1 MKQEKNGSFEQQTGL
16 INTIV
21 GQSNNIVVLFNPETD
36 KVDFATKSAEKA
48 IGVSDKEI
56 CENLSNLIACCPDR
70 ELEGK
75 VRKWYKDGHQGD
87 LTFETVF
94 YNKKQGV
101 NRVYQVE
108 IRHIQIND
116 QDMVIGVLFDRTR
129 DNSRN
134 RKMHD
139 ILNMTTNEFASQRNF
154 IAQMSH
160 KFRTS
165 MNVIT
170 GYLILMSKSADEPD
184 KVREYTHQ
192 MSSACADL
200 MGVLNRIVDV
210 NAREHGN
217 GTLSMEEFSVDDLL
231 KQVTEEFSVRADSKY
246 QTIEYDTSGLVH
258 RKFIG
263 DRKRIGE
270 ILHSLLSNAVRY
282 TPENGRL
289 QLSVSDAEGPENEP
303 RDLIFSV
310 TDNGIGMDEKM
321 LEKVFDPFA
330 EERKEDPGSTKS
342 MGYGLV
348 IAKKLT
354 EMMGGTIDI
363 ESHKNEGTRLTV
375 RIPLLTT
382 EKTPDTFWKEHG
394 IHRVLIATSDVA
406 EAARIQSLLRSAGLD
421 TVCTTSGYGAI
432 QMIEQAYR
440 ENNNFD
446 IFLIDTEVQEMESLS
461 IARSLQSMAW
471 IDVPTVLLM
480 SNDANALK
488 NKEGLGIAGVMPKPF
503 YIAGLRGLIEDM
515 GIYGEKSRHFSD
527 ADSLEENLLAG
538 MRFLVAEDNT
548 LNADIIKGILEM
560 EGAHCEIAGNGK
572 AAVMM
577 FSNSKPGYYDMILMD
592 VQMPVMDGYEATSA
606 IRSLNRKDASE
617 IPILAMTANSF
628 AKDIQ
633 KSFDSGMD
641 AYLAKPIDARIL
653 NSTIRGV
660 LRSEGVL
667 DA

>member
-56 CENLSNLIACCPDR
+56 CEDLSNLIACCPDR

-87 LTFETVF
+87 LTFETIF
-94 YNKKQGV
+94 QNKKQGV

-108 IRHIQIND
+108 IRHIQIDD

-210 NAREHGN
+210 NAREHGI

-289 QLSVSDAEGPENEP
+289 QLSVSEAEGPENEP

-330 EERKEDPGSTKS
+330 EERKEDLGSTKS

-382 EKTPDTFWKEHG
+382 EKTSDTFWKEHG

-515 GIYGEKSRHFSD
+515 GIYGEKRHFSD
-527 ADSLEENLLAG
+527 SDNLEENFLTG

-560 EGAHCEIAGNGK
+560 EGARCEIAGNGK

-606 IRSLNRKDASE
+606 IRSLNRKDASA